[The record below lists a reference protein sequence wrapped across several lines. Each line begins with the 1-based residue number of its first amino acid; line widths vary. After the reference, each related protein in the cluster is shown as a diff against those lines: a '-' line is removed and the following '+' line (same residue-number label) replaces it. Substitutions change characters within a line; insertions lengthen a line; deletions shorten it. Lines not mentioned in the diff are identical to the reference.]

1 MPQRKSKTTK
11 MQNPYIEEQKQ
22 IKKQDKE
29 IKKQD
34 KKDFKATVGRLIR
47 YFTIPALVII
57 WMVSTLFNQSSM
69 IDDKQAMLDEAN
81 ANLSKAEKQQELLN
95 MQITQYEDDEY
106 IAKILR
112 KEYLLSKDGE
122 IIFVMPEDALED
134 ENASTK

>member
-1 MPQRKSKTTK
+1 MTQRKSKTTK
-11 MQNPYIEEQKQ
+11 MQNPYIEHQEKT
-22 IKKQDKE
+22 KREDKR
-29 IKKQD
+29 K
-34 KKDFKATVGRLIR
+34 FKRTVGRLVR

-57 WMVSTLFNQSSM
+57 WMGSTLIHQSSM
-69 IDDKQAMLDEAN
+69 IDDKQAMLDEAKT
-81 ANLSKAEKQQELLN
+81 NLTKVEKQQELLN